1 MILDIANGIIG
12 LIDKIIP
19 DEKARE
25 QAKLNLLQAEGQ
37 QELEKLKASMS
48 AILSEAQSADPW
60 TSRARPSFMYVMYL
74 IMLLCIIGSIIGI
87 WFPAEVK
94 QASVNMGDLFKA
106 IPGDLYWLF
115 GAGYLGY
122 TGARTYEKS
131 KGVTK

>member
-1 MILDIANGIIG
+1 MILDIASGIIG

-37 QELEKLKASMS
+37 QELEKLKSSMS
-48 AILSEAQSADPW
+48 AILAEAQSQDPW

-74 IMLLCIIGSIIGI
+74 IMILCIVGSIVGI
-87 WFPAEVK
+87 WFPIEVK
-94 QASVNMGDLFKA
+94 QASVNMSDLFRA

-122 TGARTYEKS
+122 TGARTFEKA
-131 KGVTK
+131 KGAAK